1 MKKNEAVFDEKTQA
15 KIDSLTAQYK
25 DKKLSRSER
34 KEAFRELIRVRYA
47 ADPRPSISVRKQA
60 AMNMIFLFLD
70 TLLFGCLTFAKPAM
84 SEGTGS
90 IFSLILVIAM
100 LITVAFVFANERKY
114 KKEPDDELS
123 LNSKKRS
130 SELAGLTMMIIA
142 AVIGILV
149 FDLIEKPFTINSD
162 NWLSLFCTVVFGYN
176 FLVHLFFLI
185 IEGKE
190 PAEEDE

>member
-84 SEGTGS
+84 SEGIGS
-90 IFSLILVIAM
+90 IFSLILAIAM

-123 LNSKKRS
+123 LNRTGLRIPMRTPESVSRGIYFISLMSATSPTIKY
-130 SELAGLTMMIIA
+130 AGI
-142 AVIGILV
+142 V
-149 FDLIEKPFTINSD
+149 K
-162 NWLSLFCTVVFGYN
+162 SLGTAN
-176 FLVHLFFLI
+176 AM
-185 IEGKE
+185 E
-190 PAEEDE
+190 P